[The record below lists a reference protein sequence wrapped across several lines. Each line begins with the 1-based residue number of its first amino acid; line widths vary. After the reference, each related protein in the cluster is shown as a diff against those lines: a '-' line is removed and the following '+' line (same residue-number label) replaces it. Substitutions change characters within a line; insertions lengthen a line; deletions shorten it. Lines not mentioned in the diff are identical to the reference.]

1 MVLYYMVNGNNNA
14 ALFTTNIISCPTA
27 AVVIAASNLLYSSID
42 IDSWLRLEYYYSLPR
57 ICVLVQTFL
66 PLIDGGWFTYFVFLY
81 CAD

>member
-42 IDSWLRLEYYYSLPR
+42 IDSWLRLEYYYSLSDR
-57 ICVLVQTFL
+57 SCVLVQSFL
-66 PLIDGGWFTYFVFLY
+66 TLYTDGGW
-81 CAD
+81 

>member
-42 IDSWLRLEYYYSLPR
+42 IDSWLRLEYYYSLSNR
-57 ICVLVQTFL
+57 SCVLVQSFL
-66 PLIDGGWFTYFVFLY
+66 ILYTDGGW
-81 CAD
+81 

>member
-42 IDSWLRLEYYYSLPR
+42 IDSWLRLEYYYSLSNR
-57 ICVLVQTFL
+57 SCVLVQSFL
-66 PLIDGGWFTYFVFLY
+66 SLYTDGGW
-81 CAD
+81 

>member
-42 IDSWLRLEYYYSLPR
+42 IDSWLRLEYYYSLSNR
-57 ICVLVQTFL
+57 TYVLVQSFL
-66 PLIDGGWFTYFVFLY
+66 TLHRDSGW
-81 CAD
+81 

>member
-42 IDSWLRLEYYYSLPR
+42 IDSWLRLEYYYSLSNR
-57 ICVLVQTFL
+57 SCVLVQSFL
-66 PLIDGGWFTYFVFLY
+66 TLYTDGGL
-81 CAD
+81 

>member
-42 IDSWLRLEYYYSLPR
+42 IDSWLRLEYYYSLSNR
-57 ICVLVQTFL
+57 SCVLVQSFL
-66 PLIDGGWFTYFVFLY
+66 TLYTDGGW
-81 CAD
+81 

>member
-42 IDSWLRLEYYYSLPR
+42 IDSWLRLEYYYSLSNR
-57 ICVLVQTFL
+57 SCVLVQSFL
-66 PLIDGGWFTYFVFLY
+66 ILYTDGCW
-81 CAD
+81 

>member
-42 IDSWLRLEYYYSLPR
+42 IDSWLRLEYYYSLSNKS
-57 ICVLVQTFL
+57 CVLVQSFL
-66 PLIDGGWFTYFVFLY
+66 TLYTDGGW
-81 CAD
+81 